1 MNCEHKRIMSV
12 NCVKKCLDCGEI
24 LPEGFQT
31 AQKQAENEP
40 EGDQPVKTRARRK
53 TAKTAEETA

>member
-1 MNCEHKRIMSV
+1 MSV

-24 LPEGFQT
+24 LPEWFQT
-31 AQKQAENEP
+31 AQKHGKNASEEV
-40 EGDQPVKTRARRK
+40 QPVKTRARRK

>member
-12 NCVKKCLDCGEI
+12 NCVKRCLDCGKI

-31 AQKQAENEP
+31 AQKQVKNES
-40 EGDQPVKTRARRK
+40 EEVQPVKTRARRK
-53 TAKTAEETA
+53 TAKTAE